1 MPRERAI
8 GGICDAGCRFATHGK
23 FLFKDSD
30 VLGLIGIE
38 NDISATE
45 IRRTSVWGELENAPW
60 GRNAENLS
68 PMSMSMYFCVAQNA

>member
-38 NDISATE
+38 VDIPATE
-45 IRRTSVWGELENAPW
+45 KARRVSAGGARKCVLGEER
-60 GRNAENLS
+60 GNL
-68 PMSMSMYFCVAQNA
+68 PPMYFCVAQNA

>member
-38 NDISATE
+38 VDIPATE
-45 IRRTSVWGELENAPW
+45 KARRASVWG
-60 GRNAENLS
+60 S
-68 PMSMSMYFCVAQNA
+68 